1 MNLEIQQLLTHALG
15 FIILLWILKRLAWR
29 PLLTLLEERKERIAS
44 EFRNI
49 ENSKAE
55 LARLEGEY
63 RAKLAEIDTQARAK
77 IQEAINEGQ
86 RMSMEIQEKARD
98 EARKIIEKAKM
109 NIDLEVARAR
119 MELKNEMAN
128 LAIRAAEKIL
138 QEEIDEEKHKRLV
151 MNFLEEVEHIR

>member
-1 MNLEIQQLLTHALG
+1 LNLEIQQLLTHAVG
-15 FIILLWILKRLAWR
+15 FLILLWILKRFAWR
-29 PLLTLLEERKERIAS
+29 PLLTLMEERKERIAS

-49 ENSKAE
+49 ENTKAE
-55 LARLEGEY
+55 LARLENEY
-63 RAKLAEIDTQARAK
+63 RTKLAEIDAQARAK

-86 RMSMEIQEKARD
+86 RISMEIQEKARE
-98 EARKIIEKAKM
+98 EARKIIEKAKA

-138 QEEIDEEKHKRLV
+138 QEEIDEERHKRLV